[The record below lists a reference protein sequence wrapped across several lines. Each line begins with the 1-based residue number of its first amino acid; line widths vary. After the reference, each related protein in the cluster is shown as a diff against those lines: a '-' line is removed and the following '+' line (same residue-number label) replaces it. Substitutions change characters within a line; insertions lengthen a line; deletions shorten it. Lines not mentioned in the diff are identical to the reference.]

1 MPKRK
6 TEAAPADAADIAA
19 RLLARREHS
28 RAELAAKLRRRGIDE
43 AECGRVLDRL
53 EAAGALSEARFVEQ
67 LVVARLRRGYGP
79 VRIRADLAAR
89 GVDPDAARTE
99 LAGDDAEW
107 AGRAEA
113 LRRRHFGPVLPAEY
127 EERARQ
133 ARYLER
139 RGYTAA
145 QIARVLRGVGEP
157 GD

>member
-1 MPKRK
+1 MPKK
-6 TEAAPADAADIAA
+6 GAESPAPDAGEIAA

-67 LVVARLRRGYGP
+67 LVAARLRQGYGP
-79 VRIRADLAAR
+79 LRIRADLAAR
-89 GVDPDAARTE
+89 GVDPDAARTA
-99 LAGDDAEW
+99 LAGDDAAW
-107 AGRAEA
+107 AGRAEV
-113 LRRRHFGPVLPAEY
+113 LRRRHFGGGLPDEY
-127 EERARQ
+127 GKRARQ

-157 GD
+157 ED